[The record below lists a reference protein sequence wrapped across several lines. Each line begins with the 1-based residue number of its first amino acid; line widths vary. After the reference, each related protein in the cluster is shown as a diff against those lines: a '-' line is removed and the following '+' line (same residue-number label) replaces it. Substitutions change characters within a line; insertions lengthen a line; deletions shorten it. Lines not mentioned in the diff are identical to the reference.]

1 MAFCQACASL
11 CGKRFVNGES
21 VVSISGGHVGPGK
34 GHVSPEARTLL
45 ILIVA
50 MPLSHSIS
58 PSHAV
63 CLLKKQNP
71 KPKNAMIKE
80 FVFLL
85 HCPLGKGLGTSGSQ
99 FTEAG

>member
-1 MAFCQACASL
+1 M
-11 CGKRFVNGES
+11 
-21 VVSISGGHVGPGK
+21 GPGK

-50 MPLSHSIS
+50 VPLSHSIS

-80 FVFLL
+80 FVFPL
-85 HCPLGKGLGTSGSQ
+85 HCPLGKDWELQGPSLLRLGDAFWVTQMLVSFEMRWMGRA
-99 FTEAG
+99 AG